1 MSTSDF
7 GELLVMLLSSSGV
20 LGAGLTAVLGVML
33 KKARRDAE
41 QKRAE
46 RIAVEL
52 QRLEGEERLS
62 AVVLA
67 LVRAKGESTKELQD
81 ALDEYEAYLEKRREL
96 RDKIFS
102 NYTV

>member
-1 MSTSDF
+1 MSAADF

-67 LVRAKGESTKELQD
+67 LVRAKGENTDELQD
-81 ALDEYEAYLEKRREL
+81 ALDDYEQYLEKRREL
-96 RDKIFS
+96 RDKIIG

>member
-1 MSTSDF
+1 MSAADF

-67 LVRAKGESTKELQD
+67 LVRAKGESTDELQD
-81 ALDEYEAYLEKRREL
+81 ALDDYERYLEKRREL
-96 RDKIFS
+96 RDKIIG

>member
-1 MSTSDF
+1 MSPSDF

>member
-1 MSTSDF
+1 MSAADF

-62 AVVLA
+62 TVVLA
-67 LVRAKGESTKELQD
+67 LVRAKGESTDELQD
-81 ALDEYEAYLEKRREL
+81 ALDDYERYLEKRREL
-96 RDKIFS
+96 RDKIIG

>member
-1 MSTSDF
+1 MSAADF

-67 LVRAKGESTKELQD
+67 LVRAKGENTDELQD
-81 ALDEYEAYLEKRREL
+81 ALDDYERYLEKRREL
-96 RDKIFS
+96 RDKIIG